1 MRRFIVAIAVLS
13 QFAVAFAA
21 HAQSSGPVANEPVPV
36 TSKDSQTINTQ
47 STSSGTQ
54 STQTQTSRAQTT
66 AQDAG
71 IGEHVSSVSPEH
83 PLAHRRDFGECVVEI
98 AMGGD
103 CPHEEE
109 Q

>member
-13 QFAVAFAA
+13 QLAVAFAA

-54 STQTQTSRAQTT
+54 STQTQTSGT